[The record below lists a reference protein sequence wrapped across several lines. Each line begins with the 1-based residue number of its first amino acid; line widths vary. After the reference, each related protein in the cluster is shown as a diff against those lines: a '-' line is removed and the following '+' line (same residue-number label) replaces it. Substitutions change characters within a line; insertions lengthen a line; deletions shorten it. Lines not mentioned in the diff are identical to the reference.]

1 MGACAPVPASSTST
15 SCYELTACKSLH
27 HAIAFY
33 PRPLHHPIQSATLT
47 EHTFAR
53 FLHRHCF
60 QLELRIEV
68 PSLSVSALLLP
79 PSIRYKVQDLFNEF
93 KFKHSFWKL
102 FLVLSFKRVFLRE
115 KKRKSRVAAES
126 LGGVQARLES
136 SITKVGRTW
145 SHWHKGL
152 PWFIN
157 MFIQCLSRATAITL
171 AHLILR
177 SARNAAGKG
186 QGCPPASRHFCQAT
200 ICSAGARCR
209 ASTYNCSSTHLQ
221 YFACFSLFFYVF
233 PYFYKSPV

>member
-102 FLVLSFKRVFLRE
+102 FLVLSFKRVFLRKE
-115 KKRKSRVAAES
+115 KEEPGSSWVAGWCPGTFGE
-126 LGGVQARLES
+126 LYHEGGSHMVALAQRLTMVYQYVYS
-136 SITKVGRTW
+136 
-145 SHWHKGL
+145 
-152 PWFIN
+152 
-157 MFIQCLSRATAITL
+157 MFITRYCYHIGTFDLAI
-171 AHLILR
+171 
-177 SARNAAGKG
+177 SSK
-186 QGCPPASRHFCQAT
+186 
-200 ICSAGARCR
+200 CR
-209 ASTYNCSSTHLQ
+209 W
-221 YFACFSLFFYVF
+221 
-233 PYFYKSPV
+233 

>member
-1 MGACAPVPASSTST
+1 MILVVLGCFRKVQWDSWSRASACFNHCKAHGLVGACAPVPASSTST

-79 PSIRYKVQDLFNEF
+79 PSIRYKVQDFFNEF

-136 SITKVGRTW
+136 SITKVGHTW

-157 MFIQCLSRATAITL
+157 MFIQCLSWFITRYCYHIGTFDLAI
-171 AHLILR
+171 
-177 SARNAAGKG
+177 SSK
-186 QGCPPASRHFCQAT
+186 
-200 ICSAGARCR
+200 CR
-209 ASTYNCSSTHLQ
+209 W
-221 YFACFSLFFYVF
+221 
-233 PYFYKSPV
+233 

>member
-1 MGACAPVPASSTST
+1 MDWWEHVRRCRRRAQARPAMSLQLAKPSPCNCILSTST
-15 SCYELTACKSLH
+15 
-27 HAIAFY
+27 
-33 PRPLHHPIQSATLT
+33 HPIQSATLT

-145 SHWHKGL
+145 SHW
-152 PWFIN
+152 
-157 MFIQCLSRATAITL
+157 
-171 AHLILR
+171 
-177 SARNAAGKG
+177 
-186 QGCPPASRHFCQAT
+186 
-200 ICSAGARCR
+200 
-209 ASTYNCSSTHLQ
+209 Y
-221 YFACFSLFFYVF
+221 
-233 PYFYKSPV
+233 